1 MTPNTNLQ
9 EQMPNYRCC
18 LGLSPSATTC
28 AYILHTLNGVGCV
41 ASGPMQ
47 ITTRHL
53 DSSSLEGKRGET
65 NGSVW
70 ESIGQP
76 ASVTGGL
83 KHGDRGYV
91 LFGAGCLAFG
101 GLGAWGRK
109 KNKMFEKGRGASGK
123 GRAGKGQGQGA
134 EPRFPPSS
142 KSSAFSNYS
151 TRTTTLNKFHS
162 VSLLCSPSFNQSI
175 RGAQPVTESWPSSPR
190 ILAASL

>member
-1 MTPNTNLQ
+1 M
-9 EQMPNYRCC
+9 
-18 LGLSPSATTC
+18 LGSQPFCHHLRVHPA
-28 AYILHTLNGVGCV
+28 HTKWSWLCGLWSYANHN
-41 ASGPMQ
+41 ASSRLFKFRGQ
-47 ITTRHL
+47 TR
-53 DSSSLEGKRGET
+53 KET

-151 TRTTTLNKFHS
+151 TRTTTLKKFHS